1 MGDQGKRI
9 EARNCTGRSKLKVW
23 SKTRSQAS
31 DDWLYSYIESD
42 FTHNYVASQKIN
54 VKRIRSHC
62 LVAIFFFFAT
72 SICIQDM
79 HFHPTARK
87 LYLNK
92 LTLTVC
98 LRNARTTYFI
108 FRNDYL
114 QPLQEGLKEEKEK
127 KNPKQPEE
135 KAIPSG
141 HDVKITSYWHQCDVF
156 TSHWRQYDVI
166 LTSYT
171 CWNVI
176 KKSQSPTAH
185 DVLLTSMRRDLRRID
200 VDTTSFC
207 HSNCLPC
214 LSK

>member
-23 SKTRSQAS
+23 SKTRLQAS

-62 LVAIFFFFAT
+62 LVAIFFFFFAT

-114 QPLQEGLKEEKEK
+114 QPLQEGLKEK
-127 KNPKQPEE
+127 KK
-135 KAIPSG
+135 KKTRAARR
-141 HDVKITSYWHQCDVF
+141 KSYPIRP
-156 TSHWRQYDVI
+156 WRQNYAI
-166 LTSYT
+166 LTSVRRRHVALTSVRRYF
-171 CWNVI
+171 
-176 KKSQSPTAH
+176 
-185 DVLLTSMRRDLRRID
+185 DVLHLLE
-200 VDTTSFC
+200 C
-207 HSNCLPC
+207 Y
-214 LSK
+214 